1 LSAADPGAKTARLTL
16 QLREL
21 HHLST
26 SVYESEADLYSAYL
40 TGGRHA
46 FAMPF
51 GAAFGQDGVLID
63 GDSGFEPSLRV
74 EVALNE
80 HLMGAIA
87 FGGAPASDLDSEVAE
102 MMGRSLAH
110 GVLGIRARREQKRL
124 SQKLKWQAWH
134 DPLTRLPNRARL
146 GEWIESAIAK
156 ADETGRRM
164 ALVFID
170 LDRIKPVNDT
180 LGHAVGDEILVAV
193 GARIQSLLAPGNQA
207 VRLGADEFVIIV
219 RDISAPEEA
228 AEIAGRLLETLRQPY
243 PLSGYELF
251 ITASIGVSLYP
262 DHGRDEK
269 SLLQAADA
277 AMYRA
282 KNQGRNDYRIF
293 TAELIAHALDR
304 FELENQLR
312 RALTSGELELLYQPI
327 LSVNGALDSLEVLL
341 TWNSPR
347 LGRLAA
353 KQFINIAEETGM
365 IVTIGPWVL
374 RKACEQGARW
384 MGQDRPIRIAVNV
397 SGLEFA
403 RIDFVESVA
412 ATLQE
417 TGLPGSLLELEVTES
432 TILLDVGDTAKS
444 FSRLRELGVSLAI
457 DDFGTG
463 YSSLSYLRRLPVNAL
478 KIDQSFLS
486 DLDANATSVP
496 LVQAIVTMAHSI
508 GMTVTAEGVETK
520 DQLGIL
526 RLVGCDKAQ
535 GHFFGGALPAAEV
548 EKLFARAPRL

>member
-1 LSAADPGAKTARLTL
+1 MSTLAR

-21 HHLST
+21 HRLST
-26 SVYESEADLYSAYL
+26 SVYESEGDLYFAYL
-40 TGGRHA
+40 AGGKHA

-51 GAAFGQDGVLID
+51 GAAFGLDGALLH
-63 GDSGFEPSLRV
+63 GDAGFEPSLRAA
-74 EVALNE
+74 VALNG
-80 HLMGAIA
+80 HAMGTIA
-87 FGGAPASDLDSEVAE
+87 FGGAPASEMDSEVAE
-102 MMGRSLAH
+102 MMGRGLAH
-110 GVLGIRARREQKRL
+110 GVLEIRSRREQKRL
-124 SQKLKWQAWH
+124 SNKLKWQAWH

-146 GEWIESAIAK
+146 GKWIESAIAK
-156 ADETGRRM
+156 ANQTGGRM

-193 GARIQSLLAPGNQA
+193 GARLQNSLAPGDRA

-219 RDISAPEEA
+219 RDISTPEKA
-228 AEIAGRLLETLRQPY
+228 AGIAGGLIETLRQPY
-243 PLSGYELF
+243 LLFGYELF

-282 KNQGRNDYRIF
+282 KKQGRNDYRIF
-293 TAELIAHALDR
+293 SSELIAHALNR

-327 LSVNGALDSLEVLL
+327 LRVSGELDSLEVLL

-347 LGRLAA
+347 LGRLPAA
-353 KQFINIAEETGM
+353 QFINIAEETGM

-384 MGQDRPIRIAVNV
+384 MGEGRPIRIAVNV

-412 ATLQE
+412 AVLRE

-432 TILLDVGDTAKS
+432 TILLDVGDTAQS

-486 DLDANATSVP
+486 DLDANGTSVP

-520 DQLGIL
+520 EQLGIL

-535 GHFFGGALPAAEV
+535 GHYFGGSLPAAEV
-548 EKLFARAPRL
+548 EKLFGRP